1 MATASQSPPVTTSRH
16 RSLQTATWE
25 KQGQRSKYYNVRFV
39 RSYNKGTADE
49 PDWQDTEATLGRDD
63 LPLAAYLLRFAYG
76 WIHANQNGNHE
87 VGGKK
92 PVHSR
97 RDGNIEVAIWK
108 KTGQNGDY
116 FPVGLQ
122 RHYKDGETWK
132 KTPTIYLGQGDLL
145 AAELL
150 LQRTF
155 NDIDALAHGGE
166 SGNSFV
172 ETAKREFNATEADG
186 GPNDDIPF

>member
-76 WIHANQNGNHE
+76 WIHANQSGNHE

-116 FPVGLQ
+116 SVSGRLSIGLVYGGVGV
-122 RHYKDGETWK
+122 T
-132 KTPTIYLGQGDLL
+132 LL
-145 AAELL
+145 SDY
-150 LQRTF
+150 T
-155 NDIDALAHGGE
+155 D
-166 SGNSFV
+166 
-172 ETAKREFNATEADG
+172 TTEMYV
-186 GPNDDIPF
+186 IE